1 MKKRHFTKLS
11 AFALAAALS
20 VITAAVPF
28 GDAFPITTSITASAE
43 PLGWLETLKIRGVSV
58 VEYGITGSTTSGSNW
73 NYDPTSNTLYI
84 NGENSYDDT
93 LGGRGAYIYVDGDL
107 TIKVTGNSK
116 ITSVTDSVGIYS
128 ESGEVTLIID
138 ECFSLTFSLC
148 EGSMSNGCRGAIAAD
163 KWIGIGGSV
172 KMNGKEIECEKY
184 KATFGGHTCENGKCT
199 KCGAFEITEENF
211 PDEKFRTYL
220 KTFDTDKDGLLSA
233 DELEKVTKIN
243 VNSKEIS
250 DLKGIELFTALEELD
265 CGSNSLTTLD
275 LSKNIN
281 LEKLDCDSNQL
292 TSLNLANNTKLR
304 EVDCCGN
311 SITELDV
318 SKHINLT
325 ELNCSS
331 NNLPSLDVSK
341 NINLKNLNCSSDSL
355 MSLDVSKN
363 INLTELNCS
372 SNNLP
377 SLDTGDNSDITS
389 IDCSL
394 NYLTQLDVSS
404 FKKLSKL
411 DCYSNQLTELDVT
424 GCGSLTDL
432 DCSSNKLTELDV
444 KNNTELTELD
454 CSYNSISSLNLNNNA
469 NLTKLRCTSCELESL
484 DLSGNQLLEDLYC
497 EYNNMISLNFANNAS
512 LVNLWCGYNNL
523 EELDLSN
530 CEQLVSLRCYDN
542 MLKKI
547 DANSCT
553 KLENFYCNNNQL
565 NSLDLS
571 NCNIK
576 TLWLKN
582 NPIAAINCSNDL
594 SSRSNRL
601 DFCPVSENEST
612 FDITKYGGDPTRI
625 GTVTGGEL
633 VNNIIKPNEGT
644 DKVTYEYKY
653 NSNSESV
660 INCTVYFSEEG
671 KELIYINKE
680 NFPDDYFRD
689 YVINSLKDASN
700 KYVGEDGVLTA
711 DEIAEVKE
719 ISVSYRSISDL
730 KGIEYFTALTE
741 LDCSDNALT
750 KLDVSK
756 NVNLTKLDCSYNRL
770 TKLDLSNNTALTS
783 LYCYSNNLTSLDVSK
798 STNLTRLY
806 CSDNQLTL
814 LDLSKNTALTELEC
828 SDNQMTS
835 LDLSKNINLTQ
846 LDCSYNPLTSLDL
859 KATAVTD
866 LSANTTFG
874 EYAYKAVFDGG
885 KLDLTT
891 LRTCSHRRLSNK
903 CK

>member
-28 GDAFPITTSITASAE
+28 GDAFPITSSITASAAQYVDG
-43 PLGWLETLKIRGVSV
+43 LDTLKIGGISV
-58 VEYGITGSTTSGSNW
+58 VNDGYTDVTLGSNW
-73 NYDPTSNTLYI
+73 KYDPISNTLYI
-84 NGENSYDDT
+84 DGENSHDDT
-93 LGGRGAYIYVDGDL
+93 AGSRGAYIYVEGNL

-128 ESGEVTLIID
+128 DYGEVDLIID
-138 ECFSLTFSLC
+138 ECFGLTFSLSGNDMF
-148 EGSMSNGCRGAIAAD
+148 EGCRGAIAAN
-163 KWIGIGGSV
+163 KLFGPSGSV
-172 KMNGKEIECEKY
+172 KMNGKEIECEEY
-184 KATFGGHTCENGKCT
+184 NATFGGHTCENGKCT

-265 CGSNSLTTLD
+265 CGSNRLTTLD
-275 LSKNIN
+275 LSKNLN
-281 LEKLDCDSNQL
+281 LEKLDCDGNQL

-372 SNNLP
+372 GNNLS

-394 NYLTQLDVSS
+394 NHLTQLDVSS

-411 DCYSNQLTELDVT
+411 DCHLNQLTELDVT

-530 CEQLVSLRCYDN
+530 CEQLVSLSCYDN

-553 KLENFYCNNNQL
+553 KLENFYCSNNQL

-576 TLWLKN
+576 NFGLKTIQLLQLIAVMIYRV
-582 NPIAAINCSNDL
+582 NP
-594 SSRSNRL
+594 
-601 DFCPVSENEST
+601 
-612 FDITKYGGDPTRI
+612 
-625 GTVTGGEL
+625 
-633 VNNIIKPNEGT
+633 T
-644 DKVTYEYKY
+644 DWVFVRFLKMKV
-653 NSNSESV
+653 
-660 INCTVYFSEEG
+660 
-671 KELIYINKE
+671 L
-680 NFPDDYFRD
+680 
-689 YVINSLKDASN
+689 
-700 KYVGEDGVLTA
+700 LT
-711 DEIAEVKE
+711 
-719 ISVSYRSISDL
+719 
-730 KGIEYFTALTE
+730 
-741 LDCSDNALT
+741 
-750 KLDVSK
+750 
-756 NVNLTKLDCSYNRL
+756 
-770 TKLDLSNNTALTS
+770 
-783 LYCYSNNLTSLDVSK
+783 
-798 STNLTRLY
+798 
-806 CSDNQLTL
+806 
-814 LDLSKNTALTELEC
+814 
-828 SDNQMTS
+828 
-835 LDLSKNINLTQ
+835 
-846 LDCSYNPLTSLDL
+846 
-859 KATAVTD
+859 
-866 LSANTTFG
+866 
-874 EYAYKAVFDGG
+874 
-885 KLDLTT
+885 
-891 LRTCSHRRLSNK
+891 
-903 CK
+903 